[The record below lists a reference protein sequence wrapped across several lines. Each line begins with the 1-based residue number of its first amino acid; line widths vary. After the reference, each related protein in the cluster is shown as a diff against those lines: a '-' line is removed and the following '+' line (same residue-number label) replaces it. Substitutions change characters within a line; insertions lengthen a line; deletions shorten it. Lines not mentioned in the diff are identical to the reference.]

1 MRRAL
6 VTGANKGIGFAIA
19 ERVLEEAEDTFVF
32 LGSRDRNR
40 GEAAAGSL
48 RKANEDRANRIQA
61 VEIDVA
67 SDESVR
73 IAATQV
79 RAACEDDKLYGI
91 VNNAGVGLGS
101 DDLRGVLNVNTRGIK
116 RVCDA
121 FIPILGDGG
130 RIVNVTSAA
139 GPNFVSTCSQEK
151 QAFFTN
157 SEITWDEIDALMNEC
172 EDIADDEEALS
183 SRGLGDGSAYG
194 LSKACSNAYTRYL
207 AREHAQFVVN
217 ACTPGFIH
225 TDLTREY
232 EARSGKTPEELGMK
246 SPRDGATSAMF
257 LLFGEPEGSGH
268 YYGSDAKRS
277 PLDRYRAPGSPP
289 YTGD

>member
-1 MRRAL
+1 MRRVL

-19 ERVLEEAEDTFVF
+19 ERILEEGDDTFVF
-32 LGSRDRNR
+32 LGSRDRDR
-40 GEAAAGSL
+40 GEAAAESL
-48 RKANEDRANRIQA
+48 RNANADRANRIQA

-91 VNNAGVGLGS
+91 VNNAGVGFGS

-139 GPNFVSTCSQEK
+139 GPNFVSTCSHEN
-151 QAFFTN
+151 QAFFAN
-157 SEITWDEIDALMNEC
+157 PEITWDEIDALMNEC
-172 EDIADDEEALS
+172 EDIADDEDAFS

-207 AREHAQFVVN
+207 SRERPQFVVN
-217 ACTPGFIH
+217 ACTPGFIY
-225 TDLTREY
+225 TDLTRDY

-246 SPRDGATSAMF
+246 SPSEGARSAMF
-257 LLFGEPEGSGH
+257 LLFGEPESSGH

-289 YTGD
+289 YTGN